1 MSSLG
6 SPWDPRGTALPL
18 PDPLALGRRDRQS
31 EFRLTLRLSLSA
43 GWPGERPARW
53 RHSLAPET
61 SQTSPDLLGA
71 AGPCQL
77 LKDAPATLAPGGPVS
92 RKLRRQR
99 PARAQ
104 APPT

>member
-18 PDPLALGRRDRQS
+18 PDPLALGRRERQS

-53 RHSLAPET
+53 RHRLAPET

-71 AGPCQL
+71 AGLWKL
-77 LKDAPATLAPGGPVS
+77 LKDAPVSLDCVGPFS
-92 RKLRRQR
+92 SHAL
-99 PARAQ
+99 
-104 APPT
+104 PPTQVPAD